1 MIISLLSQVGSA
13 TYSTTKHATV
23 GFAEWLSI
31 TYGEKNIGVSLLCPQ
46 GVNTPM
52 TEKIKDG
59 GVAGI
64 NGMLEAS
71 NIPFI
76 PATPPSL
83 IFSVIGVFT
92 P

>member
-1 MIISLLSQVGSA
+1 MLENNSGWYLITAAFSAGLLSHCVGSA

-64 NGMLEAS
+64 NGML
-71 NIPFI
+71 
-76 PATPPSL
+76 L
-83 IFSVIGVFT
+83 LLRCC
-92 P
+92 